1 MQCQLVLR
9 GGLVIDGTGAAAYP
23 ATIGI
28 DGDRITAVARG
39 GDGDALEG
47 AEVVDATGLAVAPG
61 FIDVHSHS
69 DWVLPQP
76 SHPRVLAP
84 LIEQGVTTIVTGNCG
99 FSPAPVTPRSARLL
113 DQGSELVRDTA
124 IEYAWETHREF
135 LDHLARQSPAMNV
148 AHLAG
153 HGSIRLAVM
162 GDRYAAATP
171 EDVAGMRRWVRE
183 AMEAGCFGLSTGLG
197 YAPGMFAR
205 PEELTALATE
215 VAAHG
220 GLFTSHLRAYSW
232 ISPFFPVNPLR
243 WQAHNLRAI
252 DEILAVGQAARA
264 RVQISHLIF
273 VGRGTWK
280 TQRRAITAIER
291 ARAEGLDVAFD
302 TFPYTAGNTTIR
314 VVYPGWAQHDLTDH
328 VAHPARR
335 RRLRRELG
343 IARRLL
349 QLDLSDIQLL
359 WAGTPGLAELEG
371 LRFDEIGR
379 ALDVHPV
386 EAYFHVTRESNAKAR
401 VMLFQYSGDGD
412 TEDALR
418 DTMAHP
424 LNCIETD
431 TILTTRGHHNPASFG
446 TFPKF
451 LGYYTREQRL
461 VSLATAVHK
470 MTGFPASR
478 LGLRD
483 RGVIRDGAVADV
495 TVFDPERVAGPADFA
510 VPDRR
515 PMGIE
520 HVFLN
525 GARVVRGGRYDG
537 ARHGRVLR
545 RTGA

>member
-1 MQCQLVLR
+1 
-9 GGLVIDGTGAAAYP
+9 
-23 ATIGI
+23 
-28 DGDRITAVARG
+28 
-39 GDGDALEG
+39 
-47 AEVVDATGLAVAPG
+47 
-61 FIDVHSHS
+61 
-69 DWVLPQP
+69 
-76 SHPRVLAP
+76 
-84 LIEQGVTTIVTGNCG
+84 
-99 FSPAPVTPRSARLL
+99 
-113 DQGSELVRDTA
+113 
-124 IEYAWETHREF
+124 
-135 LDHLARQSPAMNV
+135 
-148 AHLAG
+148 
-153 HGSIRLAVM
+153 
-162 GDRYAAATP
+162 
-171 EDVAGMRRWVRE
+171 
-183 AMEAGCFGLSTGLG
+183 MEAGCFGLSTGLG

-205 PEELTALATE
+205 PRELTALAAE

-252 DEILAVGQAARA
+252 DEILAVGSAAKA

-291 ARAEGLDVAFD
+291 ARDAGLDVAFD

-314 VVYPGWAQHDLTDH
+314 VVYPGWAQHDLADN
-328 VAHPARR
+328 VAKPSTR

-349 QLDLSDIQLL
+349 QLELSDFQLL
-359 WAGTPGLAELEG
+359 WAGTPGLAEFEG

-379 ALDVHPV
+379 ALGIDPFD
-386 EAYFHVTRESNAKAR
+386 AYFHVTRESRAKAR

-424 LNCIETD
+424 LNSIETD

-451 LGYYTREQRL
+451 LGYYSREQRL
-461 VSLATAVHK
+461 VSLAAAIHK
-470 MTGFPASR
+470 MTGLPASR

-483 RGVIRDGAVADV
+483 RGVIREGAAADI
-495 TVFDPERVAGPADFA
+495 TVFDAERVAGPADFA
-510 VPDRR
+510 APDRR
-515 PMGIE
+515 PVGIA
-520 HVFLN
+520 HVLLN
-525 GARVVRGGRYDG
+525 GAPVVRDGRYDG
-537 ARHGRVLR
+537 ACHGRMLR
-545 RTGA
+545 RPGA

>member
-1 MQCQLVLR
+1 MHCQLVLR
-9 GGLVIDGTGAAAYP
+9 GGLVVDGTGAPAYP

-28 DGDRITAVARG
+28 EGDRIGAVARG
-39 GDGDALEG
+39 GDGQALEG
-47 AEVVDATGLAVAPG
+47 AAVIDATGLAVAPG

-99 FSPAPVTPRSARLL
+99 FSPAPVTSRSARLL
-113 DQGSELVRDTA
+113 DQGSELVRDAA
-124 IEYAWETHREF
+124 IEYEWETHREF
-135 LDHLARQSPAMNV
+135 LDHLARQALAINV

-162 GDRYAAATP
+162 GDRYVAATP
-171 EDVAGMRRWVRE
+171 VDIDGMRRWVHE

-205 PEELTALATE
+205 PEELTALAAA
-215 VAAHG
+215 VAEHG

-243 WQAHNLRAI
+243 WQSHNLRAI
-252 DEILAVGQAARA
+252 DEILDVARAARA

-291 ARAEGLDVAFD
+291 AQDSGLDVAFD

-314 VVYPGWAQHDLTDH
+314 VVYPGWAQHDLPGN
-328 VAHPARR
+328 VARPAVR

-349 QLDLSDIQLL
+349 QLELSDIQLL
-359 WAGTPGLAELEG
+359 WAGTPSLAQFEG
-371 LRFDEIGR
+371 LRFDEIAR
-379 ALDVHPV
+379 TLDVDPID
-386 EAYFHVTRESNAKAR
+386 AYFHVTRESNAKAR

-451 LGYYTREQRL
+451 LGYYTREKQL
-461 VSLATAVHK
+461 VSFATAVHK
-470 MTGFPASR
+470 MTGLPASR

-483 RGVIRDGAVADV
+483 RGVIREGAAADI
-495 TVFDPERVAGPADFA
+495 TIFDPERVAGPADFSA
-510 VPDRR
+510 PDRR
-515 PMGIE
+515 PVGIE
-520 HVFLN
+520 HVLLN
-525 GARVVRGGRYDG
+525 GVPVVRGGRYDG

-545 RTGA
+545 REGA